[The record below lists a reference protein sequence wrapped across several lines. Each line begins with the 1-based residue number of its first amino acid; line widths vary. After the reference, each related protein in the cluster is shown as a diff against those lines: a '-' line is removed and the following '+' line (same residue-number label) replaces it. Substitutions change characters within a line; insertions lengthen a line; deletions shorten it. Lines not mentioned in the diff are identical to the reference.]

1 MLIIGAKG
9 FAREVLEVLH
19 QDNRTEGLAFYDDV
33 STDLPDLIHGQF
45 PVLRSLEEAK
55 ARFSK
60 DPRFV
65 LGIGIP
71 ALRRKLYDKFIAI
84 GGEVSSTVSPF
95 ARIGHYGNTI
105 AEGCNVMTGAVLTTG
120 VYVEKGTLI
129 NLNCTIGHETVI
141 EEFVELSPG
150 TNISGNCYIGAD
162 TFIGTNATILPKI
175 RIGRQVVIAA
185 GAVVTKDVPDQT
197 MVAGIPAI
205 IKKDFS
211 A

>member
-33 STDLPDLIHGQF
+33 SADLPDMIHGQF
-45 PVLRSLEEAK
+45 PVLRSPEEAK
-55 ARFSK
+55 ARFAK

-71 ALRRKLYDKFIAI
+71 ALRKKLYDKFMAI
-84 GGEVSSTVSPF
+84 GGEATSTLSPF
-95 ARIGHYGNTI
+95 ARIGHYGNTL

-120 VYVEKGTLI
+120 ISVEKGVLI

-150 TNISGNCYIGAD
+150 TNISGNCYIGAY

-175 RIGRQVVIAA
+175 RIGKHVVIAA

-211 A
+211 V

>member
-1 MLIIGAKG
+1 
-9 FAREVLEVLH
+9 
-19 QDNRTEGLAFYDDV
+19 
-33 STDLPDLIHGQF
+33 
-45 PVLRSLEEAK
+45 
-55 ARFSK
+55 
-60 DPRFV
+60 
-65 LGIGIP
+65 
-71 ALRRKLYDKFIAI
+71 
-84 GGEVSSTVSPF
+84 
-95 ARIGHYGNTI
+95 
-105 AEGCNVMTGAVLTTG
+105 MTGAVLTTG
-120 VYVEKGTLI
+120 IYVEKGVLI

-150 TNISGNCYIGAD
+150 TNISGNCYIGAH

-175 RIGRQVVIAA
+175 RIGNHVVIAA